1 MLYLGSS
8 HCCHQKTDL
17 TRQSFMPR
25 IFALVDCNNF
35 YVSCE
40 RVFNPG
46 LRNIPVVVLSN
57 NDGCVIARSNEA
69 KTLGIPMGAP
79 AFKFRNIFSQHN
91 VKTFS
96 SNYSLYGDMSA
107 RVMNSLSSMVP
118 DMEVYSIDEAF
129 LLLNNLPEEPEKF
142 ARKIRKNVLKWVG
155 IPTSIGIGSTKTLA
169 KIANRFAKKHPEHGG
184 VLNLKDNPDAS
195 AYLAQTP
202 VEDIWG
208 IGRKHSLFLK
218 SYNIRNALDLSNQ
231 TRDWIKSKMTVTG
244 LQTLMEIQGI
254 PCLSLED
261 SFVPNKSIISSRS
274 FGQCVHS
281 IDQLKES
288 IACYVTRSAEKLRTQ
303 KSVCSNIMVF
313 IHTDKFKK
321 NDSLYSCSHQARLP
335 FPTDCPSDLI
345 KYAWEILEKIYKP
358 DHEYKKAGVMLSG
371 LEPGNRMQMTFF
383 TPPRNQRIKKRKV
396 MEVMDRINLRWGK
409 NTLKPAAAGTEK
421 PWKMER
427 KQLSPRYTTCW
438 KELPEA
444 KAGSLELPD

>member
-1 MLYLGSS
+1 MLYMGRS
-8 HCCHQKTDL
+8 HCCHQKIDL
-17 TRQSFMPR
+17 IRYKFMSR

-69 KTLGIPMGAP
+69 KALGIPMGAP
-79 AFKFRNIFSQHN
+79 AFKFKNVFSQHN

-107 RVMNSLSSMVP
+107 RVMNTLSSMVP
-118 DMEVYSIDEAF
+118 DMEIYSIDEAF
-129 LLLNNLPEEPEKF
+129 LFLNNLPETPEKF
-142 ARKIRKNVLKWVG
+142 ARKIRKNILKWVG

-169 KIANRFAKKHPEHGG
+169 KIANCFAKKHPEHGG
-184 VLNLKDNPDAS
+184 VLNLVENPDTP
-195 AYLAQTP
+195 AYLGQTP
-202 VEDIWG
+202 IEDIWG

-231 TRDWIKSKMTVTG
+231 TRDWVKSKMTVTG

-254 PCLSLED
+254 PCLSLEN
-261 SFVPNKSIISSRS
+261 SSVPNKSIISSRS

-288 IACYVTRSAEKLRTQ
+288 IACYVIRAAEKLRAQ

-313 IHTDKFKK
+313 IHTNKFKK
-321 NDSLYSCSHQARLP
+321 SDPQYSCSHQARLP
-335 FPTDCPSDLI
+335 FPTDYPSDLI
-345 KYAWEILEKIYKP
+345 KCAWEILEKIYKP

-371 LEPGNRMQMTFF
+371 FEPRNCMQMTFF
-383 TPPRNQRIKKRKV
+383 TPPKSRRIQKRKV
-396 MEVMDRINLRWGK
+396 MEVMDRINSIWGR

-421 PWKMER
+421 PREME
-427 KQLSPRYTTCW
+427 KKLLSPRYTTSW
-438 KELPEA
+438 KELPVA